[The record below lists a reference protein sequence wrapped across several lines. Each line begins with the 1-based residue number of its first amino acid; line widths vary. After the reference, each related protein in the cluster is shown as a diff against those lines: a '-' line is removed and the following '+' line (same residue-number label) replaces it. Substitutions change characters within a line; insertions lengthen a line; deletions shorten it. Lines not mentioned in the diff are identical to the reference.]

1 MNHEAFLGFAKGF
14 PQKKTEIPHFQDDIM
29 SMGIPGS

>member
-14 PQKKTEIPHFQDDIM
+14 PQKKPEIPHFLDDIM